1 MSIRVAPERA
11 AAFTVSRKDPAV
23 GDWRRHPCERRDHP
37 SIGDAMGA
45 TPVSTFAPI
54 HREWREGDE
63 ITLSLPMRPQ
73 VHVRTHSNTQE
84 SRAPDD
90 SPVRQEVLH
99 FDYLAL
105 TRGPLVYATGL
116 IDGYKIEETL
126 RVPLPIAAAWLETL
140 PATDAALGPDVRVA
154 PLGRAPLV
162 FSPYFRAG
170 GRRDRSWRLTWMQ
183 LAPESP

>member
-1 MSIRVAPERA
+1 M
-11 AAFTVSRKDPAV
+11 
-23 GDWRRHPCERRDHP
+23 
-37 SIGDAMGA
+37 
-45 TPVSTFAPI
+45 
-54 HREWREGDE
+54 

-73 VHVRTHSNTQE
+73 VHIRTQSSTQE

-140 PATDAALGPDVRVA
+140 PATDAAQGPDVRIA
-154 PLGRAPLV
+154 PLGRPPLV
-162 FSPYFRAG
+162 FSPYYRAG
-170 GRRDRSWRLTWMQ
+170 GRRDRTWRLTWMP